1 MNEILG
7 LNGVWKN
14 GKFLTDTATNLVKG
28 RRDAYK
34 KYDNFIRRLDKN
46 CTLTQIKKEIVEIEQ
61 EEQKQEYVEVVSNV
75 L

>member
-1 MNEILG
+1 MEEWKIL
-7 LNGVWKN
+7 NRYCHKSCQ
-14 GKFLTDTATNLVKG
+14 
-28 RRDAYK
+28 RSSDAYK

>member
-1 MNEILG
+1 MEEWKIL
-7 LNGVWKN
+7 NRYCHKSCQ
-14 GKFLTDTATNLVKG
+14 
-28 RRDAYK
+28 RRSDAYK

-61 EEQKQEYVEVVSNV
+61 EEQRQEYVEVVSNV